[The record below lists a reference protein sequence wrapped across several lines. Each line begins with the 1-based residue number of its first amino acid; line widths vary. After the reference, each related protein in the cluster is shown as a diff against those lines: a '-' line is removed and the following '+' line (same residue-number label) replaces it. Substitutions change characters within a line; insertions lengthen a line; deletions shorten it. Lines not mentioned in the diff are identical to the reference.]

1 MFQGLLALAEG
12 HYPAAKRLLQSAVML
27 ESELPIFNNFGS
39 ARILLAA
46 VDLKMGLTP
55 DALAETTAA
64 LAEVT
69 AQGAPGRILLEGAT
83 ALPLLQLAVTHA
95 RHTVLANRLLETLTA
110 GAPPEPQ
117 PIAITETGEML
128 SIREVEVLRLIAAGA
143 NNQMI
148 AATLVLSPH
157 TVKRHVA
164 NILAK
169 LNVASRTQ
177 AAARAHALGVLS

>member
-1 MFQGLLALAEG
+1 MLL
-12 HYPAAKRLLQSAVML
+12 PTAVTQ
-27 ESELPIFNNFGS
+27 ESELPIFDLFGS

-46 VDLKMGLTP
+46 VYLKMGLTT

-64 LAEVT
+64 LTEVT

-95 RHTVLANRLLETLTA
+95 RHTVLANHLLESLTA
-110 GAPPEPQ
+110 GAQPAPQ
-117 PIAITETGEML
+117 PITIVDTGETL
-128 SIREVEVLRLIAAGA
+128 SIREVEVLRLIASGA

-148 AATLVLSPH
+148 AETLVLSPH

-169 LNVASRTQ
+169 LNVSSRTQ
-177 AAARAHALGVLS
+177 AATRAQTLGMLG